1 MTTRAA
7 WLVQHFYS
15 GTPADKLAAARR
27 LHALFAARP
36 EDARLAAA
44 LAELHGHA
52 EALAAHMR
60 RLDFGTLCTA
70 CASRPDGGCCSA
82 YMADNVDAVLLL
94 TNLLLGVNVR
104 TVGTDPA
111 GCRFLGERGC
121 VFLIKPIFC
130 LNYNC
135 RAILDTTPT
144 VGLAELFRRAAA
156 VLSHQTRVE
165 EMLLARL
172 DQADLLALEPDPP
185 NPPKRRPAC

>member
-15 GTPADKLAAARR
+15 GTPADKLASARR
-27 LHALFAARP
+27 LHAVFAARP
-36 EDARLAAA
+36 EETALAAA
-44 LAELHGHA
+44 LAELRKHA

-60 RLDFGTLCTA
+60 RLDFGALCTA

-94 TNLLLGVNVR
+94 INLLLGGDVR
-104 TVGTDPA
+104 PVGTDPA

-121 VFLIKPIFC
+121 VLLIKPIFC

-135 RAILDTTPT
+135 RAILDTTPAA
-144 VGLAELFRRAAA
+144 GLAELFRRAAA
-156 VLSHQTRVE
+156 VLSGQTRVE
-165 EMLLARL
+165 ELLLARL
-172 DQADLLALEPDPP
+172 EQTDLLALEPDPP
-185 NPPKRRPAC
+185 ARRDAC

>member
-15 GTPADKLAAARR
+15 GTPADKLAAAHR
-27 LHALFAARP
+27 LHAVFAARP
-36 EDARLAAA
+36 EDAQLAAA
-44 LAELHGHA
+44 LDELREHA

-60 RLDFGTLCTA
+60 SLDFNTLCTA

-94 TNLLLGVNVR
+94 INLLLGGDVR
-104 TVGTDPA
+104 PVGTDPA

-135 RAILDTTPT
+135 RAILDTTPAA
-144 VGLAELFRRAAA
+144 GLAELFRRAAA
-156 VLSHQTRVE
+156 VLSGQTRVE
-165 EMLLARL
+165 ELLLARL
-172 DQADLLALEPDPP
+172 EQTDLLALAPDPP
-185 NPPKRRPAC
+185 ARRDAC